1 MIDVTHQVNAVR
13 RTVGTRVL
21 EAGQAHVLTLGQA
34 YSTDAADLWDA
45 LTNIERIPRW
55 FLPIT
60 GELRVG
66 GQYQLEGNANGTV
79 LSCDPPREFTATW
92 EFGGSISWI
101 EVRVFDEG
109 PERSRFE
116 LDHIA
121 HVDDDTWRQYG
132 PAAVG
137 IGWDLG
143 LVGLAI
149 HLKTGEAIE
158 AGFEEKWSASEDG
171 KRFVADS
178 AAQWQRAVIA
188 SGADPEW
195 ARAATE
201 RCAAFY
207 LGEPQ
212 N

>member
-1 MIDVTHQVNAVR
+1 MIDVNHQVNAVR
-13 RTVGTRVL
+13 RTVGSRVL
-21 EAGQAHVLTLGQA
+21 EAGEAHVITIGQA
-34 YSTDAADLWDA
+34 YATDAADLWDA
-45 LTNIERIPRW
+45 LTNIDRIPRW

-66 GQYQLEGNANGTV
+66 GRYQLEGNANGTV
-79 LSCDPPREFTATW
+79 LSCDPPRGFSATW
-92 EFGGSISWI
+92 EFGGDVSWI

-109 PERSRFE
+109 PDRSRFE

-149 HLKTGEAIE
+149 HLETGEAIE
-158 AGFEEKWSASEDG
+158 AGFEETWSASEGG
-171 KRFVADS
+171 KRFVAQA
-178 AAQWQRAVIA
+178 AAQWQLAVVA
-188 SGADPEW
+188 SGADPDW
-195 ARAATE
+195 ARAATD
-201 RCAAFY
+201 RCVAFY

>member
-1 MIDVTHQVNAVR
+1 MIDVNHQVNAVR
-13 RTVGTRVL
+13 RAIGTRVL
-21 EAGQAHVLTLGQA
+21 DAGEAHVVTLGQS
-34 YSTDAADLWDA
+34 YPTDAADLWDA

-55 FLPIT
+55 FLPVT

-79 LSCDPPREFTATW
+79 LSCDPPSAFTATW
-92 EFGGSISWI
+92 EFGGNISWI
-101 EVRVFDEG
+101 EVRVVEEE
-109 PERSRFE
+109 PNRARFE
-116 LDHIA
+116 LQHIA
-121 HVDDDTWRQYG
+121 EVDDDTWQQYG
-132 PAAVG
+132 PGAVG

-143 LVGLAI
+143 LVGLSI
-149 HLKTGEAIE
+149 HLQTGQAIE
-158 AGFEEKWSASEDG
+158 PGFEEQWSASDEG
-171 KRFVADS
+171 RHFVKEC
-178 AAQWQRAVIA
+178 AAQWHRATVA

-195 ARAATE
+195 ARSVAD

>member
-1 MIDVTHQVNAVR
+1 MIDVEYQVNAVH
-13 RTVGTRVL
+13 RTVGARVL
-21 EAGQAHVLTLGQA
+21 EAGEAHVVTIGQS
-34 YSTDAADLWDA
+34 YPTDARDLWDA

-66 GQYQLEGNANGTV
+66 GGYQLQGNANGTV
-79 LSCDPPREFTATW
+79 LSCDPPREFAATW
-92 EFGGSISWI
+92 EFGGNVSWI
-101 EVRVFDEG
+101 EIRVYDEAG
-109 PERSRFE
+109 DRSRFE

-149 HLKTGEAIE
+149 HLRTGEAIE
-158 AGFEEKWSASEDG
+158 AGFGEAWPAGDDG
-171 KRFVADS
+171 RRFIGD
-178 AAQWQRAVIA
+178 AAEQWQRALVRT
-188 SGADPEW
+188 GADPEW
-195 ARAATE
+195 ARAATD

>member
-1 MIDVTHQVNAVR
+1 MIDVTHQVNAVQ

-21 EAGQAHVLTLGQA
+21 EAGQAHVVTLGQA

-45 LTNIERIPRW
+45 LTNIERIGRW

-60 GELRVG
+60 GDLREG
-66 GQYQLEGNANGTV
+66 GRYQLEGNANGTV
-79 LSCDPPREFTATW
+79 LSCNPPRAFTATW
-92 EFGGSISWI
+92 EFGGNISWI
-101 EVRVFDEG
+101 EVRVYDEG
-109 PERSRFE
+109 PEASRFE

-132 PAAVG
+132 PGAVG

-149 HLKTGEAIE
+149 HLQTGEAIE
-158 AGFEEKWSASEDG
+158 PGFEETWSASEDG
-171 KRFVADS
+171 KRFVAQ
-178 AAQWQRAVIA
+178 AAEKWQRAVVA
-188 SGADPEW
+188 SGADPAW
-195 ARAATE
+195 ARAAMD
-201 RCAAFY
+201 RCSAFY